1 MIVTNQS
8 NVKYSYTI
16 PGEPTQSGE
25 EYSNPVDTE
34 ILSSAISKVKTSDR
48 TTIGEGE
55 TARQTVV
62 ITNNSVPQKVVPHK
76 KQRHPKHKEER

>member
-48 TTIGEGE
+48 PLS
-55 TARQTVV
+55 AKAKPPVR
-62 ITNNSVPQKVVPHK
+62 PW
-76 KQRHPKHKEER
+76 

>member
-25 EYSNPVDTE
+25 EY
-34 ILSSAISKVKTSDR
+34 KVGS
-48 TTIGEGE
+48 
-55 TARQTVV
+55 
-62 ITNNSVPQKVVPHK
+62 
-76 KQRHPKHKEER
+76 

>member
-34 ILSSAISKVKTSDR
+34 ILSSAISKVKTSNHYRRRRNRPSDR
-48 TTIGEGE
+48 GDY
-55 TARQTVV
+55 Q
-62 ITNNSVPQKVVPHK
+62 
-76 KQRHPKHKEER
+76 